1 MANEENLIPKT
12 SDQSREEAKRNGRK
26 GGIASGKV
34 RRNKKE
40 AKELALM
47 LLSLP
52 VSNKKIKSNLDKLQ
66 IKDADQSNRMAVL
79 ARFLTDALNGN
90 TKSGELLFKLTGEMV
105 EKQEITGNNGER
117 LIPTQPF
124 IMADEDIEE
133 MKKRLAD
140 D

>member
-1 MANEENLIPKT
+1 MNDKNLIPKT

-52 VSNKKIKSNLDKLQ
+52 VSSKKIKSNLDKLQ

>member
-1 MANEENLIPKT
+1 MANEENLIPNSKRT
-12 SDQSREEAKRNGRK
+12 PSELRETCRK

-52 VSNKKIKSNLDKLQ
+52 VSSKKIKSNLDKLQ

>member
-52 VSNKKIKSNLDKLQ
+52 VSSKKIKSNLDKLQ

>member
-1 MANEENLIPKT
+1 MNDKNLIPKT

>member
-1 MANEENLIPKT
+1 MANDENLIPNSKRAP
-12 SDQSREEAKRNGRK
+12 SELREICRK
-26 GGIASGKV
+26 GGIASGKS
-34 RRNKKE
+34 RKNKKE

-52 VSNKKIKSNLDKLQ
+52 VSNKKIKANLDKLQ
-66 IKDADQSNRMAVL
+66 IKDTDQSNRMAVL

>member
-52 VSNKKIKSNLDKLQ
+52 VSSKKIKSNLDKLQ

-79 ARFLTDALNGN
+79 ARFLIDALVKWWRSRRLQA
-90 TKSGELLFKLTGEMV
+90 TM
-105 EKQEITGNNGER
+105 EKG
-117 LIPTQPF
+117 
-124 IMADEDIEE
+124 
-133 MKKRLAD
+133 
-140 D
+140 